1 MFFKFE
7 DSVRL
12 GDNDFTIYCD
22 RTIKLNSGLFLRP
35 KLKEQYA
42 LNPLNSS
49 RLELQK
55 IDRKNQVKRRIRE
68 KMIKR
73 LLKHYQDD
81 ENIYDHYLQKLLQY
95 EADCVI

>member
-1 MFFKFE
+1 MNGASLIAAAAFF
-7 DSVRL
+7 
-12 GDNDFTIYCD
+12 
-22 RTIKLNSGLFLRP
+22 
-35 KLKEQYA
+35 KEQYA
-42 LNPLNSS
+42 INPLNSS
-49 RLELQK
+49 RLELHK

-95 EADCVI
+95 EVNCVI